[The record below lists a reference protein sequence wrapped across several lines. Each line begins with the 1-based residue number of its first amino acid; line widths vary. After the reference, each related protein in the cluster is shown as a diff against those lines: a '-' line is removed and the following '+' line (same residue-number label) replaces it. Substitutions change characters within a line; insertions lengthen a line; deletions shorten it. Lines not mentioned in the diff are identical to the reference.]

1 MKELADVKI
10 AYQEL
15 INDSN
20 DRIDRLQRANAQMVA
35 ILFDVYWEYKK
46 TERLTPEIMDKIQK
60 GLKVVAFKEI
70 YKW

>member
-20 DRIDRLQRANAQMVA
+20 DRIDRLQRANGHMVA

-60 GLKVVAFKEI
+60 GLKIDA
-70 YKW
+70 

>member
-20 DRIDRLQRANAQMVA
+20 DRIDRLQRANSQMVA

-46 TERLTPEIMDKIQK
+46 SAHLTPEIMGKIRK
-60 GLKVVAFKEI
+60 GLEI
-70 YKW
+70 EE